1 MRRSTTSWGLIGAS
15 ALAVLLAAAP
25 LSRDFNSLAYVPE
38 LVFVIIVAFGCGWL
52 SRRLDVPTALA
63 PAVAFIGLVE
73 ALTLMYFRKV
83 AFAGLLPTPAVFA
96 EAGKSV
102 RAAFHD
108 IYSLASPIEPN
119 PQIVMLTA
127 AGVFAVAVMVDM
139 IVFRSRHPVAAGLP
153 LLALFIIPASL
164 SRTGAG
170 WLNFTLA
177 AGGYLGLLTAEG
189 RERVR
194 RWGRR
199 LDPERAGLGLGD
211 NAPIVRVARS
221 IGVTAI
227 GLALVI
233 PGLLP
238 GLGHGWLTGRGNSI
252 GTGTGTGDGDG
263 RGLVN
268 PMASLQTS
276 LRSKEVNEIIRVYT
290 DSDAE
295 YLRQVAL
302 DQFDGTTWTPGYPR
316 DKGQPDAKQD
326 IPLPPGMASGTKT
339 TPYSGRIEIS
349 EENGSGA
356 FLPVPYSPVK
366 IDNLNGTWRYH
377 EPSRTFFSPSKN
389 TRGSNYTV
397 QAVVPT
403 PQGASVSESRAYPT
417 DVRAQAVLSPAAADP
432 LVRRTALSVTRDAD
446 SPWEQAVA
454 LERYFSR
461 TGGFVYD
468 LNVPPGSSRDAMR
481 RFLTNKIGYCEQYAG
496 AMAAMARSL
505 GLPARVVVGYTTGT
519 RKDGYWSITNRDAH
533 AWPEIYFVD
542 AGWVRFE
549 PTPPS
554 AGEGVRQPEYSAET
568 AAEPTVEPSADV
580 SAGAVPTPF
589 SDPRLRAPEAGRAN
603 PGEGFDQPA
612 DSGPSAWLFLALL
625 AVVIVPALPAGLR
638 GVRRRWQR
646 SHATGDAQR
655 AHVAWRHLE
664 DDAADLG
671 YSWPTSSS
679 PRSAARA
686 LVERAELTGSPADAV
701 KRLGRAEE
709 LARYSAAAGT
719 SDGLYDDVAAVR
731 RAMLERASRRDRL
744 MAMLLPASARRQTM
758 TSLTDAY
765 VRVRR
770 ASDSLRARVRGR
782 LPRPA
787 RT

>member
-1 MRRSTTSWGLIGAS
+1 MGAS
-15 ALAVLLAAAP
+15 ALAVLLAASP
-25 LSRDFNSLAYVPE
+25 LSRDYNTLAYLPE
-38 LVFVIIVAFGCGWL
+38 LIFVIIVAFACGWL

-73 ALTLMYFRKV
+73 ALTLMYFREA
-83 AFAGLLPTPAVFA
+83 AFAGFLPTPAVFA
-96 EAGKSV
+96 AAGKSV

-127 AGVFAVAVMVDM
+127 SGVFAVAVMVDM

-164 SRTGAG
+164 SKTGAG
-170 WLNFTLA
+170 WLNFSLA
-177 AGGYLGLLTAEG
+177 AGGYLALLTAEG

-199 LDPERAGLGLGD
+199 LDPERAGIGLGD
-211 NAPIVRVARS
+211 SAPILRVARS
-221 IGVTAI
+221 IGGVAI
-227 GLALVI
+227 GLALVV

-252 GTGTGTGDGDG
+252 SGTGTGDGDGDG

-268 PMASLQTS
+268 PMASLQTTI
-276 LRSKEVNEIIRVYT
+276 RSNKVNEIIRVYT
-290 DSDAE
+290 DSEPE
-295 YLRQVAL
+295 YLRQTAL
-302 DQFDGTTWTPGYPR
+302 DRFDGTAWTMGYPR
-316 DKGQPDAKQD
+316 DKNQPDAKQD
-326 IPLPPGMASGTKT
+326 IPLPPGMAAGTKT
-339 TPYSGRIEIS
+339 TTYTARIQIS
-349 EENGSGA
+349 DRNGSGS

-366 IDNLNGTWRYH
+366 IGDLDGTWRYH
-377 EPSRTFFSPSKN
+377 EASRTFFSPSQN
-389 TRGSNYTV
+389 TRGSSYTV
-397 QAVVPT
+397 EAVVPA
-403 PQGASVSESRAYPT
+403 PHPAAVSESRAYPS
-417 DVRAQAVLSPAAADP
+417 DVREQTVLTPAAADP

-446 SPWEQAVA
+446 TPWEQVVA

-468 LNVPPGSSRDAMR
+468 LNAPSGSSRDAMR

-554 AGEGVRQPEYSAET
+554 GGEGVRQPDYSAET
-568 AAEPTVEPSADV
+568 PDEPTAEPTADV
-580 SAGAVPTPF
+580 SAGAAPTPF
-589 SDPRLRAPEAGRAN
+589 NDPRLRD
-603 PGEGFDQPA
+603 PGARGATPSTGFDEPA
-612 DSGPSAWLFLALL
+612 DSGAPRWLFLVLL
-625 AVVIVPALPAGLR
+625 GLVIAPVLPAGLR

-646 SHATGDAQR
+646 SHADGDAER
-655 AHVAWRHLE
+655 ANVAWRHLE

-671 YSWPTSSS
+671 FTWPSSSS
-679 PRSAARA
+679 PRSAARS
-686 LVERAELTGSPADAV
+686 LVEQAELSGEPADAV
-701 KRLGRAEE
+701 QRLGRAEE
-709 LARYSAAAGT
+709 LARYSAAPRT

-731 RAMLERASRRDRL
+731 RAMLQRASRRDRL
-744 MAMLLPASARRQTM
+744 IAMLLPASARRQTM
-758 TSLTDAY
+758 TALTDAY

-770 ASDSLRARVRGR
+770 ASDSMRLRLRRR